1 MKRFFVIIIFILFT
15 SNIHSQI
22 DYWNES
28 KAEKDARMEWWRDAK
43 FGMFLHWG
51 LYAIPAGE
59 WNGETNHAEWI
70 RTTAQIPLETYN
82 KFLEEFN
89 PIDFDAEKWVLTAK
103 NAGMKYIVITSKH
116 HDGFCL
122 FDSKYTDYD
131 VMSTPFKRD
140 ILKELSD
147 AAVKYDIKLGFYYSI
162 MDWHH
167 EDYLPR
173 RGWEKDRSTE
183 GANFDNYVIYMKN
196 QLKELVTNYEINQI
210 WFDGEWEKTWT
221 HERGVD
227 LYNYVRSLKPSILV
241 NNRVDVGRSGMAGMT
256 KEGFVGDFGTPEQ
269 EVPEEGFPGV
279 DWESCITM
287 NGHWGYNKNDHNWKY
302 SNEVI
307 KMLVNITSKGGNLLL
322 NVGPKSN
329 GEFPK
334 ASSEILE
341 NVGKWLEKN
350 SEVIFDTEIS
360 KLTNIDFGE
369 CSQKSIGENTK
380 LYFTVTDSKETP
392 ELVISGILNKPIKS
406 YLLSD
411 KNKQPLQVKNHE
423 DKITITLPNEIVDR
437 FNPVVVLE
445 IEGKP
450 DITSPPSI
458 ISENNIFITEQ
469 TIRLETDRE
478 GAQIRYTLD
487 GSEPNKNSKIYTS
500 PITIKESSTV
510 TARCFRDDKPVSTS
524 ISNSYK
530 KVVGEPSINLDKLQ
544 PGLKCDYYEGEWEKL
559 PEFEGLQSAKSSI
572 VKIIDTSLKSRDEQ
586 YGMVFSGFIKVPE
599 DAVYNFYIESDDGS
613 KLFINE
619 KLLVD
624 NDGLHSLERKS
635 ENIALKSGF
644 HKIRVT
650 YFQNSGGDDLK
661 VLYRF
666 AKNKITEIPQDILFH
681 K

>member
-1 MKRFFVIIIFILFT
+1 
-15 SNIHSQI
+15 
-22 DYWNES
+22 
-28 KAEKDARMEWWRDAK
+28 
-43 FGMFLHWG
+43 
-51 LYAIPAGE
+51 
-59 WNGETNHAEWI
+59 
-70 RTTAQIPLETYN
+70 
-82 KFLEEFN
+82 
-89 PIDFDAEKWVLTAK
+89 
-103 NAGMKYIVITSKH
+103 
-116 HDGFCL
+116 
-122 FDSKYTDYD
+122 
-131 VMSTPFKRD
+131 
-140 ILKELSD
+140 
-147 AAVKYDIKLGFYYSI
+147 
-162 MDWHH
+162 
-167 EDYLPR
+167 
-173 RGWEKDRSTE
+173 
-183 GANFDNYVIYMKN
+183 
-196 QLKELVTNYEINQI
+196 
-210 WFDGEWEKTWT
+210 
-221 HERGVD
+221 
-227 LYNYVRSLKPSILV
+227 
-241 NNRVDVGRSGMAGMT
+241 MT
-256 KEGFVGDFGTPEQ
+256 KEGYIGDFGTPEQ
-269 EVPEEGFPGV
+269 EIPENGFPGV

-287 NGHWGYNKNDHNWKY
+287 NDHWGYNKNDQNWK
-302 SNEVI
+302 SSEEVVKI
-307 KMLVNITSKGGNLLL
+307 LSDISSKGGNLLL
-322 NVGPKSN
+322 NVGPKAD

-334 ASSEILE
+334 ESSEILE

-666 AKNKITEIPQDILFH
+666 AKKNITEIPQDILFH